1 MTKVFVPAEQVNSNQ
16 VTIVGDDAHHLR
28 NVLRKKVG
36 DSLLIGIE
44 TQTYHST
51 IVYLDQDRVVCQLLE
66 PSGIQTE
73 SPLKTSLYQAV
84 AKGDKMDLIIQ
95 KAVELGVSEIVPFF
109 SRYTVVKLT
118 KDKQYQRQQRWQKIA
133 EAAAK
138 QCERDQIP
146 KVHLPLEFDQV
157 QSRLSQHVPG
167 HLLLMAYEQENNQ
180 SLSQFVNLDPQ
191 HVSVVIGPEGGF
203 SLEEV
208 EAVQK
213 LDGKIIKLGNRILRT
228 ETAAV
233 AVLALVQYLWGDLG

>member
-1 MTKVFVPAEQVNSNQ
+1 M
-16 VTIVGDDAHHLR
+16 
-28 NVLRKKVG
+28 
-36 DSLLIGIE
+36 
-44 TQTYHST
+44 
-51 IVYLDQDRVVCQLLE
+51 
-66 PSGIQTE
+66 
-73 SPLKTSLYQAV
+73 
-84 AKGDKMDLIIQ
+84 
-95 KAVELGVSEIVPFF
+95 PFF
-109 SRYTVVKLT
+109 SPHCCKIDEGQTVPETAAVAE
-118 KDKQYQRQQRWQKIA
+118 DRRGSRQAVQ
-133 EAAAK
+133 
-138 QCERDQIP
+138 RDQIP

-180 SLSQFVNLDPQ
+180 SLSQFVNLDP